1 MLLHHEERMMELDL
15 QNGNITIGQIL
26 RMPKAKAILVRELP
40 ELMNSPL
47 VSLAGNMS
55 LNQVLSLSK
64 GRVAPAK
71 VKSILEQLKAL

>member
-26 RMPKAKAILVRELP
+26 RVPKAKAILVRELP

-55 LNQVLSLSK
+55 LNQVLFLSK